1 MDTTTTPGKT
11 ETLPMLLARRIRQ
24 DLQFSRIF
32 TVDLVA
38 TAAYLLATVAFYKMV
53 FDPAMTL
60 ESKTFL
66 VVLCG
71 IYVLLHAGKIG
82 LIFQLERKGG
92 DARQF
97 VGSGTLVQDGVYG
110 WSRNPVYLVSIV
122 QSAVWSVALVCLA
135 ASTGMHVVAAL
146 IATGL
151 AYAHFW
157 GIDRLVIP
165 SEEAALKAVHPDE
178 FAAYSAKVNR
188 WFGHRAA

>member
-38 TAAYLLATVAFYKMV
+38 TAAYLLATVAFYKIIY
-53 FDPAMTL
+53 DPAVTL
-60 ESKTFL
+60 ESKSLLF
-66 VVLCG
+66 VLCG
-71 IYVLLHAGKIG
+71 IYVLLHAGKVG

-110 WSRNPVYLVSIV
+110 WSRNPVYLVSIL

-135 ASTGMHVVAAL
+135 ASTGMNAVAAL
-146 IATGL
+146 IAVAL

-165 SEEAALKAVHPDE
+165 HEEAALKAVHPDE
-178 FAAYSAKVNR
+178 FAAYAAKVNR
-188 WFGHRAA
+188 WFGRRAA